1 MGQAPD
7 RQAALFAG
15 LPTSVPC
22 TAVNKVIFYR
32 GVGGGALVS
41 RVFSFSTF
49 VFNHL
54 SSVGGFM
61 KLH

>member
-32 GVGGGALVS
+32 RGGGGTCLKS
-41 RVFSFSTF
+41 IFF
-49 VFNHL
+49 VNICF
-54 SSVGGFM
+54 
-61 KLH
+61 

>member
-22 TAVNKVIFYR
+22 TAVNKVCYR
-32 GVGGGALVS
+32 ITYIIGVV
-41 RVFSFSTF
+41 
-49 VFNHL
+49 
-54 SSVGGFM
+54 SSVV
-61 KLH
+61 